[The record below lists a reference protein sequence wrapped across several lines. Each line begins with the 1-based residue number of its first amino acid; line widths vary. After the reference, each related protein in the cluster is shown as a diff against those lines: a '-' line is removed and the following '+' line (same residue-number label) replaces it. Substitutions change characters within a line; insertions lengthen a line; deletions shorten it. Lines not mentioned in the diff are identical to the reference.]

1 MRILL
6 RAIRQGL
13 WGVIILV
20 VLLSTF
26 GYAVYAANGILDEFE
41 QRDLRR
47 AHDRVMAGTATVIAQ
62 RRTESAATATATTT
76 LSPTPSATLT
86 PTATP
91 RPTET
96 QPPTRQPATQTPQR
110 VALAA
115 TTPPRPTD
123 LPAPTLSPIPT
134 NTPRPSAIPTNTPR
148 PSATPLP
155 SATFT
160 PSLTATASVTPTAS
174 MTLTP
179 SVTPTA
185 TYVIEG
191 TYAAPLQT
199 PVVEI
204 PPRVPLLEDDPEI
217 VNIALLGSDT
227 LQGAGIGRTDVV
239 ILVSVNK
246 RENTAAMWH
255 LPRDLMVYIPNFTM
269 DRINLAFAY
278 GARGDYPGG
287 GFGLFKETILYNFGI
302 ALDYYA
308 RVDFDDFKM
317 IVQQLGGVDVSVD
330 CAISDWRLIDPELD
344 PTVEENWEQ
353 YTLPIGRQ
361 TLDPYM
367 ALWYAR
373 SRVTT
378 SDLDRGRRQMDLLRA
393 MWYQARE
400 QGLFSQV
407 TELWPEAAAVIDT
420 NMSLTDVLGF
430 VPLAASLEL
439 SAIARYSGTI
449 GVHYLAFKTP
459 DDGRAVFLP
468 NREALVPLIEDF
480 LTPPTANRL
489 SRQATTVEVIDASTW
504 NIGFDAVAS
513 DRLAWE
519 GFAAIRGGIDRSLSR
534 DLTVLYDYTGQS
546 KGSVLQ
552 DLMRVLR
559 VGEAQ
564 VVVEPDPNRTVDFR
578 VEIGRGYN
586 SCVLGGAED
595 ELQQGPPVGEAA
607 AGAP

>member
-115 TTPPRPTD
+115 TVTPRPTD

-239 ILVSVNK
+239 ILVSINK
-246 RENTAAMWH
+246 RANTAAMWH